1 MQSVRRT
8 ASSAAWHAASGIVCA
23 MAISVLTAPVARG
36 QTPPKPASA
45 PTDRVEALQASL
57 DELRKLIDGQRGLI
71 EQQGARLATQEREIE
86 VLKQR
91 VDDTSHVALTA
102 NNAVADLKQQ
112 PPAPTVPAA
121 LEQRLAD
128 IEETVQRGP
137 EMVAPA
143 VSAGEFPGSIRV
155 PGTDTNFKMGGQV
168 RMTAVH
174 SLGPLGVDDRF
185 ITSSIPVGTASA
197 GDDERTTYTAT
208 PSRLNMDLRT
218 PSRLGDVRSFLEW
231 DFANSSKGARLR
243 QAFIQI
249 RRWVVG
255 QTWSTFSDPEA
266 EPMGVDFEGLNAISL
281 FRQAQIRFT
290 QPLRDNLG
298 LALAIENPA
307 PDLTGAQGV
316 NLTPDFIARVRWDPK
331 GKGLLPGPHLVGRTA
346 HIQAAMLIRT
356 LRGDVTTQPDLTL
369 STGGFGGNVSGVIVP
384 RWDTDD
390 RIKFASNAGWGV
402 GKYITDLGSL
412 GGQDAVYD
420 VVANELRA
428 LPVSSG
434 YIGYERSWSRRFTSA
449 VTYGI
454 VNVENLDI
462 QATDALHRTQRTSIN
477 LTWTPTP
484 QLDLGLEFLAG
495 TRVNKDGSHG
505 ASSQIQLGWNFR
517 F

>member
-1 MQSVRRT
+1 MQSARRT
-8 ASSAAWHAASGIVCA
+8 ASSAARHAAGGILCV
-23 MAISVLTAPVARG
+23 MALSVLTTPEAMG
-36 QTPPKPASA
+36 QTQPQRAAPPA
-45 PTDRVEALQASL
+45 DRVEALQSSL
-57 DELRKLIDGQRGLI
+57 DELRKLIADQRALI
-71 EQQGARLATQEREIE
+71 EQQDSRLSNQERAIE
-86 VLKQR
+86 ALKQR

-121 LEQRLAD
+121 IEQRLD
-128 IEETVQRGP
+128 EIEKTVQRGP
-137 EMVAPA
+137 EMPADA

-155 PGTDTNFKMGGQV
+155 PGTDTNFKIGGQV

-185 ITSSIPVGTASA
+185 ITSSIPVGTGSA
-197 GDDERTTYTAT
+197 GDDKRTTYTAQ

-218 PSRLGDVRSFLEW
+218 PSRLGDVRSFLEL

-243 QAFIQI
+243 QAFIQV
-249 RRWVVG
+249 RRWVAG

-290 QPLRDNLG
+290 QPLRSNLG

-331 GKGLLPGPHLVGRTA
+331 GKGLPGPHLVGRTA
-346 HIQAAMLIRT
+346 HIQAAVLVRT

-384 RWDTDD
+384 RWDSDD
-390 RIKFASNAGWGV
+390 RIKFASNAGWGI

-420 VVANELRA
+420 VVTNQLRA

-434 YIGYERSWSRRFTSA
+434 YFGYERVWSPRFTSA

-462 QATDALHRTQRTSIN
+462 QPADALHRTQRTSIN
-477 LTWTPTP
+477 LTWIPTP
-484 QLDLGLEFLAG
+484 QLDLGFEFLAG
-495 TRVNKDGSHG
+495 TRVNKDGSRG
-505 ASSQIQLGWNFR
+505 VSSQIQVGWKFR